1 MSPVCAACKCSTC
14 AEWPQS
20 CLWLAGELFLRAYLK
35 RLAERLSAPPG
46 APVAD
51 LPVQR
56 MDRQQYSNGALSGIQ
71 MTGAASAEM
80 SGSTVMAYGTPV
92 ASSGSPGATTV
103 AAAQAV
109 DKSMPAMRKL

>member
-1 MSPVCAACKCSTC
+1 M
-14 AEWPQS
+14 
-20 CLWLAGELFLRAYLK
+20 RAYLK
-35 RLAERLSAPPG
+35 RLAERLSARPG
-46 APVAD
+46 VPVTD

-56 MDRQQYSNGALSGIQ
+56 MDRQQYGNGALSGIQ

-80 SGSTVMAYGTPV
+80 PGMSESAVMAYGIPV
-92 ASSGSPGATTV
+92 ASSGSPGAATV